1 MKIGFFGLLTLM
13 FIGFKISG
21 HIDWSW
27 WIILAPFYA
36 PLALA
41 LPIMYFLI
49 WVNKNKMRK

>member
-27 WIILAPFYA
+27 WLVLAPFYA
-36 PLALA
+36 PLVVA
-41 LPIMYFLI
+41 LPIMFFLI
-49 WVNKNKMRK
+49 MIKQSNMRK